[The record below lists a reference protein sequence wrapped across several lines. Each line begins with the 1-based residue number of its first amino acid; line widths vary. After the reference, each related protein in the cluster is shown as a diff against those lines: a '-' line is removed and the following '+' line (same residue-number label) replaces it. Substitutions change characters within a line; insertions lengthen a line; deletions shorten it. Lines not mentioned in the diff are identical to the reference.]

1 MPFQTFCEDPAMLC
15 KLGRT
20 LWRGVT
26 LQHWPPEGLFAFVF
40 SCAWTLDGLQSEEF
54 AFSLKEVQF

>member
-1 MPFQTFCEDPAMLC
+1 MLC

-20 LWRGVT
+20 LCVGGVT